1 MKYNI
6 NNVVLVCNTSG
17 NCYDFVLFWNLQCPL
32 AFHFRTD
39 SNKMWFLK
47 RWWKKWK
54 VNEIALAKVL
64 LFDNLLFRK
73 TPSSQTFSDVSV
85 VFFTHFWSID
95 SDFRLKYLFKSKN
108 LFSILEKKEIDLKF
122 KRSSSSSRNFLTIF
136 FLSKNFAIKFKLKF
150 LSKRNYI
157 WYVKFYKKEKSYGE
171 IVEK

>member
-1 MKYNI
+1 MANLLIHFWDAFKNFWMKYNI

-17 NCYDFVLFWNLQCPL
+17 NCYDFVLFWNLQSPL

-95 SDFRLKYLFKSKN
+95 SDFVLLCTRIAWFCIISQWCRKVKN
-108 LFSILEKKEIDLKF
+108 IGGA
-122 KRSSSSSRNFLTIF
+122 SSNR
-136 FLSKNFAIKFKLKF
+136 
-150 LSKRNYI
+150 
-157 WYVKFYKKEKSYGE
+157 WE
-171 IVEK
+171 